1 MRWIYHLT
9 FADTPVPSRYAPA
22 SLAAEGFV
30 HGSFR
35 DAVRESARLYFPAD
49 RALALWQ
56 IDPRRLDVPVDV
68 AVTPRGP
75 MPHLHGAIPGDA
87 VRAVLPLDAIDSA
100 PDLVT
105 GHHIAFVA
113 FSGMTLLDLVGA
125 LDPLSRLR
133 TMGFDPGSRC
143 EVVSADVPTPW
154 SHEGA
159 SLSCE
164 RVRPDLDAF
173 DLLVLPGGPGARA
186 LAEDPAVIAWLQT
199 FPPNRRAAS
208 VCTGALL
215 LGAMGRLQNRRA
227 TTHAS
232 ALDQLPRWGATPVD
246 ARVVVDGNV
255 VTAGGVTSALDLGL
269 HLARALTDD
278 ATADRIATQMAWTP
292 R

>member
-9 FADTPVPSRYAPA
+9 FADTPVPARYAPA

-30 HGSFR
+30 HGSYR

-49 RALALWQ
+49 RALGLWQ
-56 IDPRRLDVPVDV
+56 IDPRRLDVPIDV

-75 MPHLHGAIPGDA
+75 MPHIHGAIPADA
-87 VRAVLPLDAIDSA
+87 VRAVIPLERVDEA
-100 PDLVT
+100 PDRVT

-113 FSGMTLLDLVGA
+113 FQGMTLLDLVGA

-133 TMGFDPGSRC
+133 SMGFEPDAWC

-154 SHEGA
+154 SREGA
-159 SLSCE
+159 ALSCE
-164 RVRPDLDAF
+164 RVRPDLGAY
-173 DLLVLPGGPGARA
+173 DLLVLPGGLGARA

-199 FPPNRRAAS
+199 YPANRLAAS

-215 LGAMGRLQNRRA
+215 LGAMGRLGSRRA
-227 TTHAS
+227 TTHAT
-232 ALDQLPRWGATPVD
+232 AMDQLPRWGATPID

-269 HLARALTDD
+269 LLVRALTDD
-278 ATADRIATQMAWTP
+278 ATAERITAQMAWTP